1 MNNKVNYRLIGLS
14 VLFGF
19 LMIFGF
25 TYWLLKPSS
34 QDEMRKYL
42 IYFNES
48 VAGLN
53 INAPVK
59 YRGISVGKVVDLR
72 INPSNIEQVQ
82 ATVEILKSTPIKETT
97 VAKLTAQGIT
107 GLTYINLSLGDNRA
121 PLLKIKHKEPYPII
135 KSVPS
140 LFKNVEKSL
149 GELSAQLSDVL
160 EKANT
165 FLDESNRNETHR
177 VLKHTANILAHV
189 DAILDDKTVSHLRS
203 SASNLDK
210 FTAQLTAL
218 TPKIDMFVTNSISW
232 EDKMSNS
239 FESIQHTYSD
249 MGGIMDNMAR
259 SFANVEKDVQDA
271 SLNIVPTINE
281 SLLQMQST
289 MIEFDTVLREYKR
302 SPRDILLK
310 ETQQKRGPGE
320 K

>member
-19 LMIFGF
+19 FMIFGF

-34 QDEMRKYL
+34 KDEMQKYL

-48 VAGLN
+48 VSGLN
-53 INAPVK
+53 LNAPVK

-82 ATVEILKSTPIKETT
+82 ATVEILKTTPIKETT

-107 GLTYINLSLGDNRA
+107 GLTYINLSLGDNSA
-121 PLLKIKHKEPYPII
+121 PLLKAKKGEHYPII

-149 GELSAQLSDVL
+149 GELSSQLSDVL

-165 FLDESNRNETHR
+165 FLDESNRNDTHR
-177 VLKHTANILAHV
+177 VLAHTANILEHV
-189 DAILDDKTVSHLRS
+189 DAMLDETTVQHLRS
-203 SASNLDK
+203 SARNLDK
-210 FTAQLTAL
+210 FSFQLTAL
-218 TPKIDMFVTNSISW
+218 TPKIDQFVTNSIAW

-239 FESIQHTYSD
+239 FESIQNTYSD
-249 MGGIMDNMAR
+249 MGGIMDNMAH
-259 SFANVEKDVQDA
+259 SFANVEKDVKDA

-289 MIEFDTVLREYKR
+289 MIEFDEVLREYKR
-302 SPRDILLK
+302 SPSDILFK
-310 ETQQKRGPGE
+310 ETKQKRGPGE